1 MNKTDLINDIA
12 DRSDMT
18 KQKAGQVLDALL
30 QTITGELAAK
40 RQVTL
45 VGFGTFTV
53 KERPA
58 RTGRNP
64 STGLPIAIASKVVPG
79 MKAGAVL
86 VREVQ

>member
-1 MNKTDLINDIA
+1 MNKTDLINNIA
-12 DRSDMT
+12 DQSNLS

-30 QTITGELAAK
+30 QTITTELAAK
-40 RQVTL
+40 RSVTL
-45 VGFGTFTV
+45 MGFGTFAI

-64 STGLPIAIASKVVPG
+64 STGLPLAIASKVVPV

-86 VREVQ
+86 VRDVQ